1 MNKGE
6 EEAHFQLSKN
16 QIDPFSLSQTRGG
29 RIWYELMQKNG
40 FNRLIYG
47 VMIACKAELKEYDAA
62 YIWVKQLQKMF
73 FAAQDI
79 KPRASCV

>member
-1 MNKGE
+1 MNKGK

-29 RIWYELMQKNG
+29 RIWYGLVY
-40 FNRLIYG
+40 R

-62 YIWVKQLQKMF
+62 YI
-73 FAAQDI
+73 
-79 KPRASCV
+79 